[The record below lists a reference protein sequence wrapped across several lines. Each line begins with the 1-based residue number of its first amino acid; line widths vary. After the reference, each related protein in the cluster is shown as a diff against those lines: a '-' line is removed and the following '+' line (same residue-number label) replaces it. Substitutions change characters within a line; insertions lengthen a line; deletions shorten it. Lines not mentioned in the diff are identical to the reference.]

1 VWDLYLRIVTSE
13 LVNAP
18 AWKMSLEGGATS
30 AERVTGTS
38 PRVRDAGIV
47 AAIRMDPGDMS
58 AILGRVSATARSG
71 LEVSTATS
79 ARRASLASA
88 PKVASDA
95 RHAGQRVRCAI
106 RTMAAASAPS
116 SPVVWDVDNVFRAPG
131 AGRLAGVAGNASAIT
146 LAPLV
151 SSVPPAM
158 DSASVVRVMRA
169 GTATP
174 APWVTLAIRSA
185 GDVAAI
191 QKARSP
197 NRMVPLPVTQMVSA
211 RASL

>member
-1 VWDLYLRIVTSE
+1 
-13 LVNAP
+13 
-18 AWKMSLEGGATS
+18 MSLEGDATS
-30 AERVTGTS
+30 AERVIGTS
-38 PRVRDAGIV
+38 PLVKDAGIV
-47 AAIRMDPGDMS
+47 AAIRTDPGDMS
-58 AILGRVSATARSG
+58 AIRGRVSATARSG

-95 RHAGQRVRCAI
+95 RLAGQRVRCAI

-116 SPVVWDVDNVFRAPG
+116 SPAAWDVDNVFRAPG
-131 AGRLAGVAGNASAIT
+131 AGRPDEVAANVSAIT
-146 LAPLV
+146 SAPLV

-158 DSASVVRVMRA
+158 DSVNAVRVMRA

-174 APWVTLAIRSA
+174 VPWVTLAIRSA

-191 QKARSP
+191 QRARSP
-197 NRMVPLPVTQMVSA
+197 NRMDPLPVTRMVSVP
-211 RASL
+211 ASL